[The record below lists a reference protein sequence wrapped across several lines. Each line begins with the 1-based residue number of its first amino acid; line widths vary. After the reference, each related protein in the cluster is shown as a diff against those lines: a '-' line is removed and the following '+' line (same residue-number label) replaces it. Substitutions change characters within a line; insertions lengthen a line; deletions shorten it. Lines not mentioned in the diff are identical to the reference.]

1 MQRALLALLTLSTLA
16 CATVSPKQVAYAT
29 AATGAALLLDDEI
42 ARVATRNDSAILDR
56 VETFGGGGSDKVI
69 AGFLLYGLAAKD
81 KNARR
86 TAIDAFASQII
97 AAKAITPAIKQLTN
111 RTRPNGDGDSF
122 PSNHAT
128 TAFALASTI
137 SVHYPKARWWAYAI
151 ATGVAAARVQNN
163 AHWTSDVVAG
173 AAVGTFVGH
182 TVATFGRKRW
192 KWNVSITAAAGGVSV
207 PSPAPFAESRPLSQI
222 AAAP

>member
-1 MQRALLALLTLSTLA
+1 MRRALLALLALSTLA
-16 CATVSPKQVAYAT
+16 CATVPKKQIAIAT

-42 ARVATRNDSAILDR
+42 ARVATRHDTPILDR

-86 TAIDAFASQII
+86 TAVDAFASQII
-97 AAKAITPAIKQLTN
+97 AAKAITPMIKQLTN
-111 RTRPNGDGDSF
+111 RTRPNGDGDPF

-137 SVHYPKARWWAYAI
+137 SAHYPRARWWVYGLAA
-151 ATGVAAARVQNN
+151 GVAAARVQNN

-182 TVATFGRKRW
+182 TVVTLGRKRW
-192 KWNVSITAAAGGVSV
+192 KWNVSVTAAAGGVSA
-207 PSPAPFAESRPLSQI
+207 PSPAPFAEWRPLSQI